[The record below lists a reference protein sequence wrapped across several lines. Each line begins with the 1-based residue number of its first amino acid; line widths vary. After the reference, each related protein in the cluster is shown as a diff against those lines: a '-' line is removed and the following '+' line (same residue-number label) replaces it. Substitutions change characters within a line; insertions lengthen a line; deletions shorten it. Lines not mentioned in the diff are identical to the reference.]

1 MCLFMCEYTENSENS
16 GYDCRAVA
24 QISNH
29 SHQVNF
35 FFLCLFYVFD
45 KSGERNIVRFLMGLY
60 WSKVQVHVH
69 ADATVL
75 FGILVL

>member
-1 MCLFMCEYTENSENS
+1 MCLFMCEHTENSENS
-16 GYDCRAVA
+16 GYDCSAVA

-35 FFLCLFYVFD
+35 FFLVFILCFD

-60 WSKVQVHVH
+60 CGKVQVHVH
-69 ADATVL
+69 AHATVL